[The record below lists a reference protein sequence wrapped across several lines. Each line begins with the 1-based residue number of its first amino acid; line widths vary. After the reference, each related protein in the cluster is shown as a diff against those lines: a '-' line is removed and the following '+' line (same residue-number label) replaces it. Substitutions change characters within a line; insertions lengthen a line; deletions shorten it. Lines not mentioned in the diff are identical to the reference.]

1 MTSQTE
7 LVLHYSWHC
16 VLPAEE
22 IETLLDCYGFCSLIR
37 AEEQCLSLQTAN
49 RKLEDASL
57 QIDAGEVWHAADCTI
72 RFTKP
77 ILLTVGESWSQGEQG
92 LDARPVAC

>member
-16 VLPAEE
+16 VLPAEDV
-22 IETLLDCYGFCSLIR
+22 ETPFECYGFCSLIR

-49 RKLEDASL
+49 RKLEDASRL
-57 QIDAGEVWHAADCTI
+57 VQAVWHAADCTA

-77 ILLTVGESWSQGEQG
+77 LLLTVGESWSQGERG
-92 LDARPVAC
+92 LDAQPVAC